1 MKNYVGALFLI
12 RFQYKL
18 ILYKFEKV
26 RNSSDNEYFGKAQD
40 KLQELHDKTMQY
52 EEKYGHTKGGVPI
65 DKQGELKQI
74 ASDKD
79 HPHRLA
85 AIIYMVDHGYGKP
98 QASVDHSGGVT
109 LLNLLNADGVEK

>member
-1 MKNYVGALFLI
+1 MANPNWKKGQSGNINGRPKSLPGFKEDCREWA
-12 RFQYKL
+12 K
-18 ILYKFEKV
+18 
-26 RNSSDNEYFGKAQD
+26 
-40 KLQELHDKTMQY
+40 
-52 EEKYGHTKGGVPI
+52 TKGLPF
-65 DKQGELKQI
+65 LKQI